1 MSHILTLSALIGG
14 GAYMAEGK
22 VKWFDKKKGYGFILS
37 DDGGDV
43 FVHYTAFSN
52 SSMRSLSDGDVVTFE
67 VAPGEKGS
75 RAQNVVLNSESEKA
89 VIDC

>member
-1 MSHILTLSALIGG
+1 
-14 GAYMAEGK
+14 MAEGK

-52 SSMRSLSDGDVVTFE
+52 SSMRSLSDGDVVIFE
-67 VAPGEKGS
+67 IAPGEKGS
-75 RAQNVVLNSESEKA
+75 RAQNVALKSESETA
-89 VIDC
+89 AIDC